1 MDHARQLVSVALQNA
16 VSDQPLAP
24 ASVRG
29 VKAAI
34 IDLMYYRALQG
45 EVSARRCETPQ
56 GDGRPHSRGRG
67 RRGRRLRADDHEV
80 PRPDGRDGR
89 LLLRS
94 ALYYSGPYMYSETL
108 RVNLTIL
115 ASDDFGASFG
125 RSLNLWPGSA
135 GYTGLACGMPGK
147 NDCGVLFSSHGVG
160 LNFLS
165 FSSNAVK

>member
-1 MDHARQLVSVALQNA
+1 MGVHILVVEAGAGGDFGPMTMKCLDQMDVMVAFCYEDYGK
-16 VSDQPLAP
+16 SGP
-24 ASVRG
+24 
-29 VKAAI
+29 
-34 IDLMYYRALQG
+34 
-45 EVSARRCETPQ
+45 
-56 GDGRPHSRGRG
+56 
-67 RRGRRLRADDHEV
+67 
-80 PRPDGRDGR
+80 
-89 LLLRS
+89 

-115 ASDDFGASFG
+115 ASDDSGASFG